1 MLSDDTGPEKQDPEE
16 ARDGNSDLQETNT
29 SETEV
34 ALRSSYILRSS
45 VRKDGDIAMYIKQPP
60 QIYQNYLL
68 YIYWAFIA
76 DLWGGGGD
84 QESFLR
90 AWRFLVNF
98 EWKMG

>member
-1 MLSDDTGPEKQDPEE
+1 MMLSDDTGPKKQDPEE

-60 QIYQNYLL
+60 PQNLPKLFIIHLL
-68 YIYWAFIA
+68 GFYSRP
-76 DLWGGGGD
+76 LGGRG
-84 QESFLR
+84 
-90 AWRFLVNF
+90 
-98 EWKMG
+98 

>member
-1 MLSDDTGPEKQDPEE
+1 MMLSDDTGPKKQDPEE

-60 QIYQNYLL
+60 PQNLPKLFIIYLL
-68 YIYWAFIA
+68 GFYSRP
-76 DLWGGGGD
+76 LGGRG
-84 QESFLR
+84 
-90 AWRFLVNF
+90 
-98 EWKMG
+98 